1 MYFFIFAGVIIGV
14 WAISGLMGDGKH
26 E

>member
-14 WAISGLMGDGKH
+14 WAISGLMGNEK
-26 E
+26 ES